1 MLPVSSFDL
10 SITPCYLLKLT
21 SRSNIDAM
29 PPFRGEGGC
38 QAIDDA
44 LKLARAIEAM
54 DKTNISS
61 IRTLMHSY
69 QREMLERGRK
79 AAKLSADVLQDN
91 RDPSER
97 VVGGQRVEILPRDKV
112 VI

>member
-1 MLPVSSFDL
+1 
-10 SITPCYLLKLT
+10 
-21 SRSNIDAM
+21 M

-61 IRTLMHSY
+61 IRTFMDSY
-69 QREMLERGRK
+69 QREMLERGGK
-79 AAKLSADVLQDN
+79 TAKFSAEVLQGN
-91 RDPSER
+91 RDLSER
-97 VVGGQRVEILPRDKV
+97 FVVGQVVQILLRDEIMV
-112 VI
+112 